1 MLAICIPLVEELS
14 IVFKELVVCTEAPRA
29 DTFTTEKEGKQLT
42 RSMAGFNTGVVDIKE
57 LEVCRLTVVFVAQ
70 SSAKHMEATLNK
82 GVIKSHGST
91 VAQLLRPVETH
102 MDCIFDW
109 EEYQYF
115 VSLNPS
121 AHCTRSLI

>member
-42 RSMAGFNTGVVDIKE
+42 RFKAGFNTGVADIKE

-102 MDCIFDW
+102 TGCIFDW
-109 EEYQYF
+109 QEYQCF
-115 VSLNPS
+115 ASLAQS
-121 AHCTRSLI
+121 EHCTHSLI